1 MAQQLLRKAAIER
14 LSSPEQLDT
23 LMRIT
28 SPMGWVSLAAVG
40 TLIVAAIVWSVV
52 GTLSVRVD
60 GQGILLRGENV
71 QALEVPA
78 AATVAKIDVARGDIV
93 QPGQIVAHLSLPDV
107 ENRLTTARAQLAEMQ
122 ALDASQGSGMSAL
135 QGNLRAQIDRLEHQR
150 ALKKQ
155 LVDKGLVTTQSL
167 LAIDQQISQI
177 QSSLLQSQMGRGQSG
192 SRVDDKRLEVK
203 ELEAKLVNETIVK
216 ASFGGRV
223 VALLAGPGQQLRPGD
238 KLMTLEAAKA
248 PVRFVGFIP
257 LTEGKKVISGM
268 EARISPSNVKSEEFG
283 FMVGRIASV
292 SDFASTPEELQ
303 RTFNNEQL
311 AQKFSESSPFQVVV
325 TPDLDPHSPSGFRWT
340 SSKGPPISIGSGT
353 FCTLQVIVE
362 RRRPISYVIPTVKQ
376 ALGVGFLYGRR
387 ALLPLLQ
394 TTQTTR

>member
-1 MAQQLLRKAAIER
+1 MAQQQLLRKAALER
-14 LSSPEQLDT
+14 LASPEQLDT
-23 LMRIT
+23 LMRVT
-28 SPMGWVSLAAVG
+28 SPMGWVALTAVG
-40 TLIVAAIVWSVV
+40 VLIVSAIVWSVV

-60 GQGILLRGENV
+60 GQGILLRGETV
-71 QALEVPA
+71 QALEVA
-78 AATVAKIDVARGDIV
+78 AAGTVLKIDVARGDIV
-93 QPGQIVAHLSLPDV
+93 QPHQVVAHLSLPEV
-107 ENRLTTARAQLAEMQ
+107 ENRLATARAQLADMA
-122 ALDASQGSGMSAL
+122 ALNTSQGSGMAAL

-177 QSSLLQSQMGRGQSG
+177 QSSLLQSQMGRGESG
-192 SRVDDKRLEVK
+192 SRVEDKRLEVK
-203 ELEAKLVNETIVK
+203 ELEAKLVNDTLVK
-216 ASFGGRV
+216 AAFGGRI
-223 VALLAGPGQQLRPGD
+223 VALLAGPGQNVRPGD
-238 KLMTLEAAKA
+238 KLMTLESARA

-257 LTEGKKVISGM
+257 LTEGKKVVPGM
-268 EARISPSNVKSEEFG
+268 EARISPSNVKVEEFG
-283 FMVGRIASV
+283 FMLGRIQTV

-311 AQKFSESSPFQVVV
+311 AQKFSESSPFEVVV

-340 SSKGPPISIGSGT
+340 SSKGPPLSIGSGT

-376 ALGVGFLYGRR
+376 ALG
-387 ALLPLLQ
+387 AS
-394 TTQTTR
+394 

>member
-1 MAQQLLRKAAIER
+1 MGQDQILRKAAVEK

-28 SPMGWVSLAAVG
+28 SPMGWVALLAMGA
-40 TLIVAAIVWSVV
+40 LIVAAIVWSLV

-71 QALEVPA
+71 QALEVPGA
-78 AATVAKIDVARGDIV
+78 GTLASIDVARGGIV
-93 QPGQIVAHLSLPDV
+93 VPNQVVAHLSLPDV
-107 ENRLTTARAQLAEMQ
+107 ESHLATARAQLADMQ
-122 ALDASQGSGMSAL
+122 KEDKSQGAGMSAL
-135 QGNLRAQIDRLEHQR
+135 QDNLRAQIGRLEHQR
-150 ALKKQ
+150 ALKKA
-155 LVDKGLVTTQSL
+155 LVDKGLVTAGSL
-167 LAIDQQISQI
+167 LAIDQQISNI
-177 QSSLLQSQMGRGQSG
+177 QSSLLQSQMGRGQSS
-192 SRVDDKRLEVK
+192 SRVEDKRLEVK
-203 ELEAKLVNETIVK
+203 ELESKLQNDTVVH

-257 LTEGKKVISGM
+257 LTEGKKVVPGM
-268 EARISPSNVKSEEFG
+268 EARISPSNVKAEEFG
-283 FMVGRIASV
+283 FMLGHIQTV

-311 AQKFSESSPFQVVV
+311 AQKFAESSPFQVVV
-325 TPDLDPHSPSGFRWT
+325 TPELDAHSPSGFRWT
-340 SSKGPPISIGSGT
+340 SSKGPPLAIGSGT

-362 RRRPISYVIPTVKQ
+362 QRKPISYVIPTVKQ
-376 ALGVGFLYGRR
+376 ALGL
-387 ALLPLLQ
+387 
-394 TTQTTR
+394 